1 MVWAYLHIFCSLYGV
16 CLRNLSLLA
25 RKGRLMFIDHFMLV
39 LPDAVSSFLVLLCA
53 FSWGSPTSDVLRA
66 GKQANIAEMLF
77 LKGQSP
83 KNKNSVIIYSYFTL
97 MKTCSKS
104 IFCLPRNTE
113 RDIQL
118 NVQAALFHTVK
129 VEQSLEAGFKNNLK
143 VKGTHCKPYTHDLG
157 WVNDYKMN
165 VLVWTIPFISSI

>member
-1 MVWAYLHIFCSLYGV
+1 MVWAYLHIFCSVYGV

-77 LKGQSP
+77 LKGLSP
-83 KNKNSVIIYSYFTL
+83 KKIKLSHHFLLL

-104 IFCLPRNTE
+104 IFCLPRNTK
-113 RDIQL
+113 RDIKL
-118 NVQAALFHTVK
+118 NVHAALFHTVK
-129 VEQSLEAGFKNNLK
+129 VKQSLKAGFKNNLK

-157 WVNDYKMN
+157 WVNDYKIN
-165 VLVWTIPFISSI
+165 VFVWTIPFISSI